1 MNKKLA
7 TVLAAT
13 CVLGATS
20 AFAANPFSDVQPS
33 DWAYQAVEQ
42 LADEGIIIGYP
53 DGTFGGE
60 RNITRYEMAQLV
72 ARAMAHEDM
81 ANAEQ
86 QAQINRLANEFAN
99 ELNSLGVRVTNLENR
114 LGNVQI
120 SGEARVGYFKD
131 DYMLKLVDNKTK
143 AADGNVAARLQLGFD
158 AKVADNTSVF
168 AELETNIGLDKALG
182 DDGSIEVTHLYVNHD
197 FGAAALKGGRY
208 DVTLG
213 ATGAFYDEAFDGVSA
228 TFGDKFQIE
237 AGYGKMKGVLPY
249 IGVDVEKT
257 LDGMNTLT
265 EDNTLGD
272 VMDGVFEVGKAPEA
286 WYVQAGASVEDNVK
300 LNAFYLDLEKLGLD
314 NEKYDANF
322 WGVGLNAQ
330 LADALQVRGDYVQ
343 NTEKYDKDMD
353 KPQFW
358 TAGVLFGAADS
369 EKVGSFEI
377 GADYVS
383 AESFSYLGGSGL
395 DITAPLLVGS
405 LNGKVN
411 YWQASAAI
419 VPFENTLLK
428 GYYAF
433 NVESKDGDGD
443 KTTGDNLWGVELN
456 YYF

>member
-13 CVLGATS
+13 CVLGATT

-60 RNITRYEMAQLV
+60 RNITRYEMAQMV

-114 LGNVQI
+114 LGNVKI
-120 SGEARVGYFKD
+120 GGEARVGYFKD
-131 DYMLKLVDNKTK
+131 DYKLKLNGDKVE

-168 AELETNIGLDKALG
+168 AELETNIGLDKSVDG
-182 DDGSIEVTHLYVNHD
+182 DGSIEVTHLYVNHD
-197 FGAAALKGGRY
+197 FGGFALQGGRY

-213 ATGAFYDEAFDGVSA
+213 ATGFFYDEAFDGVTA
-228 TFGDKFQIE
+228 TFGDKFQLE

-249 IGVDVEKT
+249 VDVDVNK
-257 LDGMNTLT
+257 LGNSLKDLT
-265 EDNTLGD
+265 EDDTLGG
-272 VMDGVFEVGKAPEA
+272 VLDGVFEAGKAPEA
-286 WYVQAGASVEDNVK
+286 WYVQVGTSVTDDITVK
-300 LNAFYLDLEKLGLD
+300 AFYLDLEKVLVDG
-314 NEKYDANF
+314 EKYDANF
-322 WGVGLNAQ
+322 WGAGLNAQ
-330 LADALQVRGDYVQ
+330 LGDALQIRGDYVQ
-343 NTEKYDKDMD
+343 NTEKYGEFAD

-358 TAGVLFGAADS
+358 TAGLLFGAADS

-377 GADYVS
+377 GADYIS
-383 AESFSYLGGSGL
+383 AERLSYLNGSGL
-395 DITAPLLVGS
+395 DITAPLVGS
-405 LNGKVN
+405 LLGKVT
-411 YWQASAAI
+411 YWQASAAV
-419 VPFENTLLK
+419 VPVENTLLK
-428 GYYAF
+428 AYYAF
-433 NVESKDGDGD
+433 DVKAKGEGLKGTS
-443 KTTGDNLWGVELN
+443 DNLWGVEFN

>member
-13 CVLGATS
+13 CVLGATT

-60 RNITRYEMAQLV
+60 RNITRYEMAQMV

-114 LGNVQI
+114 LGNVKVGG
-120 SGEARVGYFKD
+120 SARVSYFKKGYSAFD
-131 DYMLKLVDNKTK
+131 GKTAKVD
-143 AADGNVAARLQLGFD
+143 DGNFAARLRLGFD

-168 AELETNIGLDKALG
+168 AQLETNVGLDKSV
-182 DDGSIEVTHLYVNHD
+182 DKDGQISVKDLYVRHD
-197 FGAAALKGGRY
+197 FGGVALQGGRY

-213 ATGAFYDEAFDGVSA
+213 STGFFYDDSFDGVTA
-228 TFGDKFQIE
+228 TFGDKFQLE
-237 AGYGKMKGVLPY
+237 AGYGKLKGTNDLVSNLYGEAPKAWY
-249 IGVDVEKT
+249 AQVGT
-257 LDGMNTLT
+257 SFT
-265 EDNTLGD
+265 EDLTA
-272 VMDGVFEVGKAPEA
+272 K
-286 WYVQAGASVEDNVK
+286 
-300 LNAFYLDLEKLGLD
+300 AFYLDVEAVKSKDGK
-314 NEKYDANF
+314 EEMPFAF
-322 WGVGLNAQ
+322 WGAGLNFNINDSIQ
-330 LADALQVRGDYVQ
+330 LRGDYVQ
-343 NTEKYDKDMD
+343 NTKSYAGVAD

-358 TAGVLFGAADS
+358 TAGLLFGAADS
-369 EKVGSFEI
+369 KKVGSFEI

-383 AESFSYLGGSGL
+383 AERLSHLGGSGL
-395 DITAPLLVGS
+395 DITGPLDLMDFQ
-405 LNGKVN
+405 LAEKVN
-411 YWQASAAI
+411 YWQASAAV

-433 NVESKDGDGD
+433 NVEA
-443 KTTGDNLWGVELN
+443 KTGNYKYDGDNLWGVEFN